1 MKLYDYLE
9 LMKEYDELTVW
20 DDTYFM
26 ETYFYSEH
34 IFEENSELDSW
45 DKSMGELAK
54 LLTIKE
60 IREHGVVV
68 NLTEL
73 VENKMKELEQAK
85 LFIHCDIDSI
95 MCDMDNILAGYVS
108 ESWMEKFVNILKG

>member
-9 LMKEYDELTVW
+9 LMKDFDELTVW
-20 DDTYFM
+20 DEVYDI

-34 IFEENSELDSW
+34 ISDSKW
-45 DKSMGELAK
+45 NNAMDELAK

-73 VENKMKELEQAK
+73 VENKMEEITDKEMFYEDY
-85 LFIHCDIDSI
+85 CNIDYI
-95 MCDMDNILAGYVS
+95 MCNMDRIIAGNVS
-108 ESWMEKFVNILKG
+108 ENWFVEFVNILKG

>member
-9 LMKEYDELTVW
+9 LMVTQEELTVW
-20 DDTYFM
+20 DDTYDM
-26 ETYFYSEH
+26 EVYFYGGT
-34 IFEENSELDSW
+34 LVDDSW
-45 DKSMGELAK
+45 SKSMQELSK
-54 LLTIKE
+54 LLYIKQIKSE
-60 IREHGVVV
+60 GVIVGF
-68 NLTEL
+68 TEL

>member
-26 ETYFYSEH
+26 ETYFYSDH
-34 IFEENSELDSW
+34 VYDNDW
-45 DKSMGELAK
+45 DKSMDELAK

-73 VENKMKELEQAK
+73 VENKMKELEQSK